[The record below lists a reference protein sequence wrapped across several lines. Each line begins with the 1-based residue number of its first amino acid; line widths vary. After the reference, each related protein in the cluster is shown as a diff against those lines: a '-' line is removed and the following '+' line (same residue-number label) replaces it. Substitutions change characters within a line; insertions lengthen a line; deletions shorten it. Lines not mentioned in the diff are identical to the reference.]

1 MKKIVVL
8 LVVLLGCMPVTAFAQ
23 KQFFFK
29 DGRFVVAQFTDL
41 HWMPGSAKCAE
52 TAATIRAVLAAEHPD
67 IAILSGDVVTDD
79 PAMNGWK
86 SVVDIFNEAK
96 MPFVVMMGNH
106 DAEYLTRNEIYD
118 FLLKS
123 PYYVGAK
130 GPEDI
135 MGCGNCVISIYSP
148 EKKDQVEALCANGI
162 SAGALNSSND
172 ETENA
177 ALRRACMEGRLKL
190 LYISPE
196 KLLAEANYLLRDM
209 HISLFAIDEA
219 HCISQWGHDFRPEYA
234 QMGILH
240 QQFPHVPIIA
250 LTATADKITREDIIR
265 QLHLNHP
272 RTFISSFD
280 RPNLSLTVKRGY
292 QQKEKS
298 KTILDFI
305 ARHPGESGIIYC
317 MSRSKTESVAQML
330 QKQGIRTAVYHAG
343 LSPSLRDEAQDDF
356 INDRVQVV
364 CATIA
369 FGMGIDKSNVRWVI
383 HYNLPKSIESFYQE
397 IGRAGRDGLP
407 SDTLLFY
414 SLADLILLTKFATES
429 GQQNIN
435 LEKLQRMQQYAES
448 DICRRRIL
456 LSYFGEIADHDCG
469 NCDVCKNPPE
479 RFDGTVI
486 VQKAL
491 SAIVRTD
498 QQIGTGVLVDILRGN
513 MSPEVVGKGYQQ
525 LKTFAAGRDV
535 PARDWHDY
543 LLQMLQL
550 GYFEIAYN
558 ENNHLKITSAGS
570 DVLFGRATARLVV
583 IRREETNETKR
594 GRKRKATVPA
604 QELPLGLPNTENE
617 ALFEALRKLRKR
629 LADEEAL
636 PAYIVLSDKVLHLLS
651 TSRPTNLE
659 EFGNISGIG
668 EHKKKKYGKE
678 FINLIRKYSD

>member
-1 MKKIVVL
+1 MLQTLKTYFGYDSFRPLQEEIIRHILDGNDALVLMPTGGGKSICYQLPALLREGTAVV
-8 LVVLLGCMPVTAFAQ
+8 V
-23 KQFFFK
+23 
-29 DGRFVVAQFTDL
+29 
-41 HWMPGSAKCAE
+41 
-52 TAATIRAVLAAEHPD
+52 
-67 IAILSGDVVTDD
+67 
-79 PAMNGWK
+79 
-86 SVVDIFNEAK
+86 
-96 MPFVVMMGNH
+96 
-106 DAEYLTRNEIYD
+106 
-118 FLLKS
+118 S
-123 PYYVGAK
+123 PL
-130 GPEDI
+130 
-135 MGCGNCVISIYSP
+135 ISLM
-148 EKKDQVEALCANGI
+148 KDQVEALCANGI

-486 VQKAL
+486 VQTAL

>member
-1 MKKIVVL
+1 MLQTLKTYF
-8 LVVLLGCMPVTAFAQ
+8 G
-23 KQFFFK
+23 
-29 DGRFVVAQFTDL
+29 
-41 HWMPGSAKCAE
+41 
-52 TAATIRAVLAAEHPD
+52 
-67 IAILSGDVVTDD
+67 
-79 PAMNGWK
+79 
-86 SVVDIFNEAK
+86 
-96 MPFVVMMGNH
+96 
-106 DAEYLTRNEIYD
+106 YD
-118 FLLKS
+118 SFRPLQ
-123 PYYVGAK
+123 
-130 GPEDI
+130 EDI
-135 MGCGNCVISIYSP
+135 IRHLMDRKDALVLMPTGGGKSICYQLPALLSEGTAVVVSPLISLM
-148 EKKDQVEALCANGI
+148 KDQVETLCANGI
-162 SAGALNSSND
+162 AAGALNSNND

-177 ALRRACMEGRLKL
+177 SLRRACMEGKLKL

-219 HCISQWGHDFRPEYA
+219 HCISQWGHDFRPEYT

-240 QQFPHVPIIA
+240 QLFPQVPIIA
-250 LTATADKITREDIIR
+250 LTATADKITREDIIK
-265 QLHLNHP
+265 QLHLNQP
-272 RTFISSFD
+272 RIFISSFD

-298 KTILDFI
+298 KAILDFI

-330 QKQGIRTAVYHAG
+330 QKHGIRSAVYHAG
-343 LSPSLRDEAQDDF
+343 LSPARRDEVQDDF
-356 INDRVQVV
+356 INDRVQAV

-397 IGRAGRDGLP
+397 IGRAGRDGMP

-414 SLADLILLTKFATES
+414 SLADLILLTKFATDS
-429 GQQNIN
+429 GQQSIN
-435 LEKLQRMQQYAES
+435 LEKLQRMQQYAEA

-456 LSYFGEIADHDCG
+456 LSYFGENTTCDCG

-479 RFDGTVI
+479 RFDGTII

-491 SAIVRTD
+491 SAIARSE
-498 QQIGTGVLVDILRGN
+498 QQIGTGILVDILRGN
-513 MSPEVVGKGYQQ
+513 MSSEVTERGYHR
-525 LKTFAAGRDV
+525 LKTFGAGREV

-558 ENNHLKITSAGS
+558 ENNHLKITQSGT
-570 DVLFGRATARLVV
+570 DVLFGRARALLVT
-583 IRREETNETKR
+583 IRREEAVQATR
-594 GRKRKATVPA
+594 GRKRKATVPTK
-604 QELPLGLPNTENE
+604 ELPLGLPNKESGE
-617 ALFEALRKLRKR
+617 LFEALRTLRKR
-629 LADEEAL
+629 LADQEAL

-651 TSRPTNLE
+651 TSRPTTIE

-668 EHKKKKYGKE
+668 EYKKKKYGKE
-678 FINLIRKYSD
+678 FVELIRKYS

>member
-1 MKKIVVL
+1 MLQTLKTYFGYDSFRPLQEEIIRHILDGNDALVLMPTGGGKSICYQLPALLREGTAVV
-8 LVVLLGCMPVTAFAQ
+8 V
-23 KQFFFK
+23 
-29 DGRFVVAQFTDL
+29 
-41 HWMPGSAKCAE
+41 
-52 TAATIRAVLAAEHPD
+52 
-67 IAILSGDVVTDD
+67 
-79 PAMNGWK
+79 
-86 SVVDIFNEAK
+86 
-96 MPFVVMMGNH
+96 
-106 DAEYLTRNEIYD
+106 
-118 FLLKS
+118 S
-123 PYYVGAK
+123 PL
-130 GPEDI
+130 
-135 MGCGNCVISIYSP
+135 ISLM
-148 EKKDQVEALCANGI
+148 KDQVEALCANGI

-177 ALRRACMEGRLKL
+177 ALRRACTEGRLKL

-250 LTATADKITREDIIR
+250 LTATADKITREDIIG

-330 QKQGIRTAVYHAG
+330 QKQGIRTSVYHAG
-343 LSPSLRDEAQDDF
+343 LSPSLRDKAQDDF

-543 LLQMLQL
+543 LLQILQL

-583 IRREETNETKR
+583 IRREEANETKR
-594 GRKRKATVPA
+594 GRKRKETVPA
-604 QELPLGLPNTENE
+604 QELPLGLPNTENK

>member
-1 MKKIVVL
+1 MLQTLKTYFGYDSFRPLQEEIIRHILDGNDALVLMPTGGGKSICYQLPALLREGTAVV
-8 LVVLLGCMPVTAFAQ
+8 V
-23 KQFFFK
+23 
-29 DGRFVVAQFTDL
+29 
-41 HWMPGSAKCAE
+41 
-52 TAATIRAVLAAEHPD
+52 
-67 IAILSGDVVTDD
+67 
-79 PAMNGWK
+79 
-86 SVVDIFNEAK
+86 
-96 MPFVVMMGNH
+96 
-106 DAEYLTRNEIYD
+106 
-118 FLLKS
+118 S
-123 PYYVGAK
+123 PL
-130 GPEDI
+130 
-135 MGCGNCVISIYSP
+135 ISLM
-148 EKKDQVEALCANGI
+148 KDQVEALCANGI

-240 QQFPHVPIIA
+240 QQFPNVPIIA

-272 RTFISSFD
+272 RIFISSFD

-292 QQKEKS
+292 RQKEKS

-583 IRREETNETKR
+583 IRREEANETKR
-594 GRKRKATVPA
+594 GRKRKETVPA

-668 EHKKKKYGKE
+668 EYKKKKYGKE

>member
-1 MKKIVVL
+1 MQQTLKTYFGYDSFRPLQEEIIRHILGGNDALVLMPTGGGKSICYQLPALLREGTAVV
-8 LVVLLGCMPVTAFAQ
+8 V
-23 KQFFFK
+23 
-29 DGRFVVAQFTDL
+29 
-41 HWMPGSAKCAE
+41 
-52 TAATIRAVLAAEHPD
+52 
-67 IAILSGDVVTDD
+67 
-79 PAMNGWK
+79 
-86 SVVDIFNEAK
+86 
-96 MPFVVMMGNH
+96 
-106 DAEYLTRNEIYD
+106 
-118 FLLKS
+118 S
-123 PYYVGAK
+123 PL
-130 GPEDI
+130 
-135 MGCGNCVISIYSP
+135 ISLM
-148 EKKDQVEALCANGI
+148 KDQVEALCANGI

-177 ALRRACMEGRLKL
+177 ALRRACMEGKLKL

-209 HISLFAIDEA
+209 HVSLFAIDEA

-240 QQFPHVPIIA
+240 QQFPQVPVIA
-250 LTATADKITREDIIR
+250 LTATADKITREDIIK
-265 QLHLNHP
+265 QLPLNQT
-272 RTFISSFD
+272 RIFISSID
-280 RPNLSLTVKRGY
+280 RTNLSLTVKRSY

-298 KTILDFI
+298 KAIIDFI

-330 QKQGIRTAVYHAG
+330 QKQGIRAAVYHAG
-343 LSPSLRDEAQDDF
+343 LSPTRRDEAQDDF

-397 IGRAGRDGLP
+397 IGRAGRDGMP

-414 SLADLILLTKFATES
+414 SLSDLILLTKFATDS
-429 GQQNIN
+429 GQQSINI
-435 LEKLQRMQQYAES
+435 EKLQRMQQYAES

-456 LSYFGEIADHDCG
+456 LSYFGETATHDCG
-469 NCDVCKNPPE
+469 NCDVCKIPPE
-479 RFDGTVI
+479 RFDGTII

-491 SAIVRTD
+491 SAIVRTE
-498 QQIGTGVLVDILRGN
+498 QQISTGVLVDILRGN
-513 MSPEVVGKGYQQ
+513 MTPEVVDKGYEQ
-525 LKTFAAGRDV
+525 LKTFAAGREV

-558 ENNHLKITSAGS
+558 ENNHLKITPAGS

-583 IRREETNETKR
+583 IRREEANETKR
-594 GRKRKATVPA
+594 GRKRKLPVLSK
-604 QELPLGLPNTENE
+604 ELPLGLPNTENE
-617 ALFEALRKLRKR
+617 DLFEALRELRKR

-651 TSRPTNLE
+651 TSRPTTIE

-668 EHKKKKYGKE
+668 EYKKKKYGKE
-678 FINLIRKYSD
+678 FVNLIRKFSD

>member
-1 MKKIVVL
+1 MLQTLKTYF
-8 LVVLLGCMPVTAFAQ
+8 G
-23 KQFFFK
+23 
-29 DGRFVVAQFTDL
+29 
-41 HWMPGSAKCAE
+41 
-52 TAATIRAVLAAEHPD
+52 
-67 IAILSGDVVTDD
+67 
-79 PAMNGWK
+79 
-86 SVVDIFNEAK
+86 
-96 MPFVVMMGNH
+96 
-106 DAEYLTRNEIYD
+106 YD
-118 FLLKS
+118 SFRPLQ
-123 PYYVGAK
+123 
-130 GPEDI
+130 EDI
-135 MGCGNCVISIYSP
+135 IRHLMDRKDALVLMPTGGGKSICYQLPALLSEGTAVVVSPLISLM
-148 EKKDQVEALCANGI
+148 KDQVETLCANGI
-162 SAGALNSSND
+162 AAGALNSNND

-177 ALRRACMEGRLKL
+177 SLRRACMEGKLKL

-219 HCISQWGHDFRPEYA
+219 HCISQWGHDFRPEYT

-240 QQFPHVPIIA
+240 QLFPQVPIIA
-250 LTATADKITREDIIR
+250 LTATADKITREDIIK
-265 QLHLNHP
+265 QLHLNQP
-272 RTFISSFD
+272 RIFISSFD

-298 KTILDFI
+298 KAILDFI

-330 QKQGIRTAVYHAG
+330 QKHGIRSAVYHAG
-343 LSPSLRDEAQDDF
+343 LSPARRDEAQDDF
-356 INDRVQVV
+356 INDRVQAV

-397 IGRAGRDGLP
+397 IGRAGRDGMP

-414 SLADLILLTKFATES
+414 SLADLILLTKFATDS
-429 GQQNIN
+429 GQQSIN
-435 LEKLQRMQQYAES
+435 LEKLQRMQQYAEA

-456 LSYFGEIADHDCG
+456 LSYFGENTTCDCG

-479 RFDGTVI
+479 RFDGTII

-491 SAIVRTD
+491 SAIARSE
-498 QQIGTGVLVDILRGN
+498 QQIGTGILVDILRGN
-513 MSPEVVGKGYQQ
+513 MSSEVTERGYHR
-525 LKTFAAGRDV
+525 LKTFGAGREV

-558 ENNHLKITSAGS
+558 ENNHLKITQSGT
-570 DVLFGRATARLVV
+570 DILFGRARTLLVT
-583 IRREETNETKR
+583 IRREEAVQATR
-594 GRKRKATVPA
+594 GRKRKATVPTK
-604 QELPLGLPNTENE
+604 ELPLGLPNTESGE
-617 ALFEALRKLRKR
+617 LFEALRILRKR
-629 LADEEAL
+629 LADQEAL

-651 TSRPTNLE
+651 TSRPTTIE

-668 EHKKKKYGKE
+668 EYKKKKYGKE
-678 FINLIRKYSD
+678 FVELIRKYC

>member
-1 MKKIVVL
+1 MQQTLKTYFGYDSFRPLQEEIIRHILGGNDALVLMPTGGGKSICYQLPALLREGTAVV
-8 LVVLLGCMPVTAFAQ
+8 V
-23 KQFFFK
+23 
-29 DGRFVVAQFTDL
+29 
-41 HWMPGSAKCAE
+41 
-52 TAATIRAVLAAEHPD
+52 
-67 IAILSGDVVTDD
+67 
-79 PAMNGWK
+79 
-86 SVVDIFNEAK
+86 
-96 MPFVVMMGNH
+96 
-106 DAEYLTRNEIYD
+106 
-118 FLLKS
+118 S
-123 PYYVGAK
+123 PL
-130 GPEDI
+130 
-135 MGCGNCVISIYSP
+135 ISLM
-148 EKKDQVEALCANGI
+148 KDQVEALCANGI

-177 ALRRACMEGRLKL
+177 ALRRACMEGKLKL

-240 QQFPHVPIIA
+240 QQFPQVPVIA
-250 LTATADKITREDIIR
+250 LTATADKITREDIIK

-272 RTFISSFD
+272 RIFISSFD

-298 KTILDFI
+298 KAIIDFI

-330 QKQGIRTAVYHAG
+330 QKQGIRAAVYHAG
-343 LSPSLRDEAQDDF
+343 LSPARRDEAQDDF

-397 IGRAGRDGLP
+397 IGRAGRDGMP

-414 SLADLILLTKFATES
+414 SLSDLILLTKFATDS
-429 GQQNIN
+429 GQQSINI
-435 LEKLQRMQQYAES
+435 EKLQRMQQYAES

-456 LSYFGEIADHDCG
+456 LSYFGETATHDCG

-479 RFDGTVI
+479 RFDGTII

-491 SAIVRTD
+491 SAIVRTE
-498 QQIGTGVLVDILRGN
+498 QQISTGVLVDILRGN
-513 MSPEVVGKGYQQ
+513 MTPEVVDKGYEQ
-525 LKTFAAGRDV
+525 LKTFAAGREV

-558 ENNHLKITSAGS
+558 ENNHLKITPAGS

-583 IRREETNETKR
+583 IRREEANETKR
-594 GRKRKATVPA
+594 GRKRKLPVLSK
-604 QELPLGLPNTENE
+604 ELPLGLPNTENE
-617 ALFEALRKLRKR
+617 DLFEVLRELRKR

-651 TSRPTNLE
+651 TSRPTTIE

-668 EHKKKKYGKE
+668 EYKKKKYGKE
-678 FINLIRKYSD
+678 FVNLIRKFSG

>member
-1 MKKIVVL
+1 MLQTLKTYF
-8 LVVLLGCMPVTAFAQ
+8 G
-23 KQFFFK
+23 
-29 DGRFVVAQFTDL
+29 
-41 HWMPGSAKCAE
+41 
-52 TAATIRAVLAAEHPD
+52 
-67 IAILSGDVVTDD
+67 
-79 PAMNGWK
+79 
-86 SVVDIFNEAK
+86 
-96 MPFVVMMGNH
+96 
-106 DAEYLTRNEIYD
+106 YD
-118 FLLKS
+118 SFRPLQ
-123 PYYVGAK
+123 
-130 GPEDI
+130 EDI
-135 MGCGNCVISIYSP
+135 IRHLMDRKDALVLMPTGGGKSICYQLPALLSEGTAVVVSPLISLM
-148 EKKDQVEALCANGI
+148 KDQVETLCANGI
-162 SAGALNSSND
+162 AAGALNSNND

-177 ALRRACMEGRLKL
+177 SLRRACMEGKLKL

-196 KLLAEANYLLRDM
+196 KLLVEANYLLRDM

-219 HCISQWGHDFRPEYA
+219 HCISQWGHDFRPEYT

-240 QQFPHVPIIA
+240 QLFPQVPIIA
-250 LTATADKITREDIIR
+250 LTATADKITREDIIK
-265 QLHLNHP
+265 QLHLNQP
-272 RTFISSFD
+272 RIFISSFD

-298 KTILDFI
+298 KAILDFI

-330 QKQGIRTAVYHAG
+330 QKHGIRSAVYHAG
-343 LSPSLRDEAQDDF
+343 LSPARRDEAQDDF

-397 IGRAGRDGLP
+397 IGRAGRDGMP

-414 SLADLILLTKFATES
+414 SLADLILLTKFATDS
-429 GQQNIN
+429 GQQSIN
-435 LEKLQRMQQYAES
+435 LEKLQRMQQYAEA

-456 LSYFGEIADHDCG
+456 LSYFGENTTCDCG

-479 RFDGTVI
+479 RFDGTII

-491 SAIVRTD
+491 SAIARSE
-498 QQIGTGVLVDILRGN
+498 QQIGTGILVDILRGN
-513 MSPEVVGKGYQQ
+513 MSSEVTERGYHR
-525 LKTFAAGRDV
+525 LKTFGAGREV

-558 ENNHLKITSAGS
+558 ENNHLKITQSGT
-570 DVLFGRATARLVV
+570 DVLFGRARALLVT
-583 IRREETNETKR
+583 IRREEAVQATK
-594 GRKRKATVPA
+594 GRKRKATVPTK
-604 QELPLGLPNTENE
+604 ELPLGLPNTESGE
-617 ALFEALRKLRKR
+617 LFEALRTLRKR
-629 LADEEAL
+629 LADQEAL

-651 TSRPTNLE
+651 TSRPTTIE

-668 EHKKKKYGKE
+668 EYKKKKYGKE
-678 FINLIRKYSD
+678 FVDLIRKYS

>member
-1 MKKIVVL
+1 MLQTLKTYFGYDSFRPLQENIIRHLMDRKDALVLMPTGGGKSICYQLPALLCEGTAVV
-8 LVVLLGCMPVTAFAQ
+8 V
-23 KQFFFK
+23 
-29 DGRFVVAQFTDL
+29 
-41 HWMPGSAKCAE
+41 
-52 TAATIRAVLAAEHPD
+52 
-67 IAILSGDVVTDD
+67 
-79 PAMNGWK
+79 
-86 SVVDIFNEAK
+86 
-96 MPFVVMMGNH
+96 
-106 DAEYLTRNEIYD
+106 
-118 FLLKS
+118 S
-123 PYYVGAK
+123 PL
-130 GPEDI
+130 
-135 MGCGNCVISIYSP
+135 ISLM
-148 EKKDQVEALCANGI
+148 KDQVETLCANGI
-162 SAGALNSSND
+162 AAGALNSSND

-177 ALRRACMEGRLKL
+177 ALRRACTEGKLKL

-196 KLLAEANYLLRDM
+196 RLIAEANYLLRDM
-209 HISLFAIDEA
+209 SISLFAIDEA

-240 QQFPHVPIIA
+240 QQFPQVPIVA
-250 LTATADKITREDIIR
+250 LTATADKLTREDIIK
-265 QLHLNHP
+265 QLHLNEP
-272 RTFISSFD
+272 QIFISSFD

-298 KTILDFI
+298 KTIIDFI

-317 MSRSKTESVAQML
+317 MSRSKTETVAQML
-330 QKQGIRTAVYHAG
+330 QKQGIRAAVYHAG
-343 LSPSLRDEAQDDF
+343 LPSSKRDEAQDDF

-429 GQQNIN
+429 GQQGIN
-435 LEKLQRMQQYAES
+435 LEKLQRMQQYAEA

-456 LSYFGEIADHDCG
+456 LSYFGETANHDCG

-491 SAIVRTD
+491 SAIMRTG
-498 QQIGTGVLVDILRGN
+498 QQISTGILVDILRGTIT
-513 MSPEVVGKGYQQ
+513 PEVTEKGYQQ
-525 LKTFAAGRDV
+525 LKTFGAGREV

-543 LLQMLQL
+543 LLQMLQI
-550 GYFEIAYN
+550 GYFELAYN
-558 ENNHLKITSAGS
+558 ENNHLKITPIGS
-570 DVLFGRATARLVV
+570 DVLFGRATAQLVV
-583 IRREETNETKR
+583 IRREEATESKR
-594 GRKRKATVPA
+594 GRKRKVTAPVR
-604 QELPLGLPNTENE
+604 ELPLGLPNVESE
-617 ALFEALRKLRKR
+617 DLFEALRELRKR
-629 LADEEAL
+629 LADQEAL

-651 TSRPTNLE
+651 TSRPTTIE

-668 EHKKKKYGKE
+668 EYKKKKYGKE
-678 FINLIRKYSD
+678 FINLIQKYI

>member
-1 MKKIVVL
+1 MLQTLKTYFGYDSFRPLQEEIIRHILDGNDALVLMPTGGGKSICYQLPALLREGTAVV
-8 LVVLLGCMPVTAFAQ
+8 V
-23 KQFFFK
+23 
-29 DGRFVVAQFTDL
+29 
-41 HWMPGSAKCAE
+41 
-52 TAATIRAVLAAEHPD
+52 
-67 IAILSGDVVTDD
+67 
-79 PAMNGWK
+79 
-86 SVVDIFNEAK
+86 
-96 MPFVVMMGNH
+96 
-106 DAEYLTRNEIYD
+106 
-118 FLLKS
+118 S
-123 PYYVGAK
+123 PL
-130 GPEDI
+130 
-135 MGCGNCVISIYSP
+135 ISLM
-148 EKKDQVEALCANGI
+148 KDQVEASCANGI

-196 KLLAEANYLLRDM
+196 KLLTEANYLLRDM

-498 QQIGTGVLVDILRGN
+498 QQIGTSVLVDILRGN

-651 TSRPTNLE
+651 TSRPTSLE

>member
-1 MKKIVVL
+1 MQQTLKTYFGYDSFRPLQEEIIRHILGGNDALVLMPTGGGKSICYQLPALLREGTAVV
-8 LVVLLGCMPVTAFAQ
+8 V
-23 KQFFFK
+23 
-29 DGRFVVAQFTDL
+29 
-41 HWMPGSAKCAE
+41 
-52 TAATIRAVLAAEHPD
+52 
-67 IAILSGDVVTDD
+67 
-79 PAMNGWK
+79 
-86 SVVDIFNEAK
+86 
-96 MPFVVMMGNH
+96 
-106 DAEYLTRNEIYD
+106 
-118 FLLKS
+118 S
-123 PYYVGAK
+123 PL
-130 GPEDI
+130 
-135 MGCGNCVISIYSP
+135 ISLM
-148 EKKDQVEALCANGI
+148 KDQVEALCANGI
-162 SAGALNSSND
+162 SAGTLNSSND

-177 ALRRACMEGRLKL
+177 ALRRACMEGKLKL

-209 HISLFAIDEA
+209 HVSLFAIDEA

-240 QQFPHVPIIA
+240 QQFPQVPVIA
-250 LTATADKITREDIIR
+250 LTATADKITREDIIK

-272 RTFISSFD
+272 RIFISSFD

-298 KTILDFI
+298 KAIIDFI

-330 QKQGIRTAVYHAG
+330 QKQGIRAAVYHAG
-343 LSPSLRDEAQDDF
+343 LSPTRRDEAQDDF

-397 IGRAGRDGLP
+397 IGRAGRDGMP

-414 SLADLILLTKFATES
+414 SLSDLILLTKFATDS
-429 GQQNIN
+429 GQQSINI
-435 LEKLQRMQQYAES
+435 EKLQRMQQYAES

-456 LSYFGEIADHDCG
+456 LSYFGETATHDCG

-479 RFDGTVI
+479 RFDGTII

-491 SAIVRTD
+491 SAIVRTE
-498 QQIGTGVLVDILRGN
+498 QQISTGVLVDILRGN
-513 MSPEVVGKGYQQ
+513 MTPEVVDKGYEQ
-525 LKTFAAGRDV
+525 LKTFAAGREV

-558 ENNHLKITSAGS
+558 ENNHLKITPAGS

-583 IRREETNETKR
+583 IRREEANETKR
-594 GRKRKATVPA
+594 GRKRKLPVLSK
-604 QELPLGLPNTENE
+604 ELPLGLPNTENE
-617 ALFEALRKLRKR
+617 DLFEALRELRKR

-651 TSRPTNLE
+651 TSRPTTIE

-668 EHKKKKYGKE
+668 EYKKKKYGKE
-678 FINLIRKYSD
+678 FVSLIRKFSD

>member
-1 MKKIVVL
+1 MLQTLKTYF
-8 LVVLLGCMPVTAFAQ
+8 G
-23 KQFFFK
+23 
-29 DGRFVVAQFTDL
+29 
-41 HWMPGSAKCAE
+41 
-52 TAATIRAVLAAEHPD
+52 
-67 IAILSGDVVTDD
+67 
-79 PAMNGWK
+79 
-86 SVVDIFNEAK
+86 
-96 MPFVVMMGNH
+96 
-106 DAEYLTRNEIYD
+106 YD
-118 FLLKS
+118 SFRPLQ
-123 PYYVGAK
+123 
-130 GPEDI
+130 EDI
-135 MGCGNCVISIYSP
+135 IRHLMDRKDALVLMPTGGGKSICYQLPALLSEGTAVVVSPLISLM
-148 EKKDQVEALCANGI
+148 KDQVETLCANGI
-162 SAGALNSSND
+162 AAGALNSNND

-177 ALRRACMEGRLKL
+177 SLRRACMEGKLKL

-219 HCISQWGHDFRPEYA
+219 HCISQWGHDFRPEYT

-240 QQFPHVPIIA
+240 QLFPQVPIIA
-250 LTATADKITREDIIR
+250 LTATADKITREDIIK
-265 QLHLNHP
+265 QLHLNQP
-272 RTFISSFD
+272 RIFISSFD

-298 KTILDFI
+298 KAILDFI

-317 MSRSKTESVAQML
+317 MSRSKTETVAQML
-330 QKQGIRTAVYHAG
+330 QKQGIKSAVYHAG
-343 LSPSLRDEAQDDF
+343 LSSARRDEAQDDF

-397 IGRAGRDGLP
+397 IGRAGRDGMP

-414 SLADLILLTKFATES
+414 SLADLILLTKFATDS
-429 GQQNIN
+429 GQQSIN
-435 LEKLQRMQQYAES
+435 LEKLQRMQQYAEA

-456 LSYFGEIADHDCG
+456 LSYFGENTTCDCG

-479 RFDGTVI
+479 RFDGTII

-491 SAIVRTD
+491 SAIARSE
-498 QQIGTGVLVDILRGN
+498 QQIGTGILVDILRGN
-513 MSPEVVGKGYQQ
+513 MSSEVTERGYHR
-525 LKTFAAGRDV
+525 LKTFGAGREV

-558 ENNHLKITSAGS
+558 EKDHLKITQSGT
-570 DVLFGRATARLVV
+570 DVLFGRARALLVT
-583 IRREETNETKR
+583 IRREEAVQATR
-594 GRKRKATVPA
+594 GRKRKATVPTK
-604 QELPLGLPNTENE
+604 ELPLGLPNKESGE
-617 ALFEALRKLRKR
+617 LFEALRTLRKR
-629 LADEEAL
+629 LADQEAL

-651 TSRPTNLE
+651 TSRPTTIE

-668 EHKKKKYGKE
+668 EYKKKKYGKE
-678 FINLIRKYSD
+678 FVELIRKYS

>member
-1 MKKIVVL
+1 MQQTLKTYFGYDSFRPLQEEIIRHILGGNDALVLMPTGGGKSICYQLPALLREGTAVV
-8 LVVLLGCMPVTAFAQ
+8 V
-23 KQFFFK
+23 
-29 DGRFVVAQFTDL
+29 
-41 HWMPGSAKCAE
+41 
-52 TAATIRAVLAAEHPD
+52 
-67 IAILSGDVVTDD
+67 
-79 PAMNGWK
+79 
-86 SVVDIFNEAK
+86 
-96 MPFVVMMGNH
+96 
-106 DAEYLTRNEIYD
+106 
-118 FLLKS
+118 S
-123 PYYVGAK
+123 PL
-130 GPEDI
+130 
-135 MGCGNCVISIYSP
+135 ISLM
-148 EKKDQVEALCANGI
+148 KDQVEALCANGI

-177 ALRRACMEGRLKL
+177 ALRRACMEGKLKL

-240 QQFPHVPIIA
+240 QQFPQVPIIA
-250 LTATADKITREDIIR
+250 LTATADKITREDIIK

-298 KTILDFI
+298 KAIIDFI

-330 QKQGIRTAVYHAG
+330 QKQGIRAAVYHAG
-343 LSPSLRDEAQDDF
+343 LSPTRRDEAQDDF

-397 IGRAGRDGLP
+397 IGRAGRDGMP

-414 SLADLILLTKFATES
+414 SLSDLILLTKFATDS
-429 GQQNIN
+429 GQQSINI
-435 LEKLQRMQQYAES
+435 EKLQRMQQYAES

-456 LSYFGEIADHDCG
+456 LSYFGETATHDCG

-479 RFDGTVI
+479 RFDGTII

-491 SAIVRTD
+491 SAIVRTE
-498 QQIGTGVLVDILRGN
+498 QQISTGVLVDILRGN
-513 MSPEVVGKGYQQ
+513 MTPEVVDKGYEQ
-525 LKTFAAGRDV
+525 LKTFAAGREV

-558 ENNHLKITSAGS
+558 ENNHLKITPAGS

-583 IRREETNETKR
+583 IRREEANETKR
-594 GRKRKATVPA
+594 GRKRKLPVLSK
-604 QELPLGLPNTENE
+604 ELPLGLPNTENE
-617 ALFEALRKLRKR
+617 DLFEALRELRKR

-651 TSRPTNLE
+651 TSRPTTIE

-668 EHKKKKYGKE
+668 EYKKKKYGKE
-678 FINLIRKYSD
+678 FVSLIRKFSD

>member
-1 MKKIVVL
+1 MLQTLKTYFGYDSFRPLQEEIIRHILDGNDALVLMPTGGGKSICYQLPALLREGTAVV
-8 LVVLLGCMPVTAFAQ
+8 V
-23 KQFFFK
+23 
-29 DGRFVVAQFTDL
+29 
-41 HWMPGSAKCAE
+41 
-52 TAATIRAVLAAEHPD
+52 
-67 IAILSGDVVTDD
+67 
-79 PAMNGWK
+79 
-86 SVVDIFNEAK
+86 
-96 MPFVVMMGNH
+96 
-106 DAEYLTRNEIYD
+106 
-118 FLLKS
+118 S
-123 PYYVGAK
+123 PL
-130 GPEDI
+130 
-135 MGCGNCVISIYSP
+135 ISLM
-148 EKKDQVEALCANGI
+148 KDQVEALCANGI
-162 SAGALNSSND
+162 SAGA
-172 ETENA
+172 
-177 ALRRACMEGRLKL
+177 

-219 HCISQWGHDFRPEYA
+219 HCISQWGHDFRPEYT

-240 QQFPHVPIIA
+240 RQFPQVPIIA

-272 RTFISSFD
+272 RIFISSFD

-292 QQKEKS
+292 RQKEKS

-343 LSPSLRDEAQDDF
+343 LSPARRDEAQDDF

-414 SLADLILLTKFATES
+414 SLADLILLTKFATDS
-429 GQQNIN
+429 GQEGIN

-456 LSYFGEIADHDCG
+456 LSYFGETADHDCG

-479 RFDGTVI
+479 RFDGTII

-491 SAIVRTD
+491 SAIARTE
-498 QQIGTGVLVDILRGN
+498 QQISTGVLVDILRGT
-513 MSPEVVGKGYQQ
+513 MSPEVVSKGYQQ
-525 LKTFAAGRDV
+525 LKTFAAGREV

-558 ENNHLKITSAGS
+558 ENNHLKITSTGS

-583 IRREETNETKR
+583 IRREETNETKQ
-594 GRKRKATVPA
+594 GRKRKAPLPGK
-604 QELPLGLPNTENE
+604 ELPLGLPDTENE

-651 TSRPTNLE
+651 TSRPATIE

-668 EHKKKKYGKE
+668 EYKKKKYGKE
-678 FINLIRKYSD
+678 FVALIRKFSD

>member
-1 MKKIVVL
+1 MLQTLKTYFGYDSFRPLQEEIIRHILDGNDALVLMPTGGGKSICYQLPALLREGTAVV
-8 LVVLLGCMPVTAFAQ
+8 V
-23 KQFFFK
+23 
-29 DGRFVVAQFTDL
+29 
-41 HWMPGSAKCAE
+41 
-52 TAATIRAVLAAEHPD
+52 
-67 IAILSGDVVTDD
+67 
-79 PAMNGWK
+79 
-86 SVVDIFNEAK
+86 
-96 MPFVVMMGNH
+96 
-106 DAEYLTRNEIYD
+106 
-118 FLLKS
+118 S
-123 PYYVGAK
+123 PL
-130 GPEDI
+130 
-135 MGCGNCVISIYSP
+135 ISLM
-148 EKKDQVEALCANGI
+148 KDQVEALCANGI

-177 ALRRACMEGRLKL
+177 ALRRACTEGRLKL

-250 LTATADKITREDIIR
+250 LTATADKITREDIIK
-265 QLHLNHP
+265 QLHLNQP
-272 RTFISSFD
+272 RIFISSFD

-558 ENNHLKITSAGS
+558 ENNHLKITSTGS

-668 EHKKKKYGKE
+668 EYKKKKYGKE
-678 FINLIRKYSD
+678 FINLIRKYSE